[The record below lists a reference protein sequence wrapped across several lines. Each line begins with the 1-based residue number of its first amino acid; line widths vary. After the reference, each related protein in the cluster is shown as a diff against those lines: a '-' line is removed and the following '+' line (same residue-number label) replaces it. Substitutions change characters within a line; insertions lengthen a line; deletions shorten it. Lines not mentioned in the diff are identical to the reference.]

1 MATPRLH
8 QDICRPAKCSPGPP
22 SRLGRREAPG
32 GVGRSLP
39 RETRLYEGGPN
50 QIIEMLAKEL
60 ILAYAGAC
68 DPAGSPG
75 SRPSIWRTSVRLGLN
90 VGSGLEPDSKAY
102 VANHQ

>member
-1 MATPRLH
+1 MCFGEDDWTPNRGSNFSADRH
-8 QDICRPAKCSPGPP
+8 
-22 SRLGRREAPG
+22 
-32 GVGRSLP
+32 
-39 RETRLYEGGPN
+39 EGGPN

>member
-1 MATPRLH
+1 MATPAGASRYF
-8 QDICRPAKCSPGPP
+8 PA
-22 SRLGRREAPG
+22 REVQSGTAVAARAARGLG

-50 QIIEMLAKEL
+50 QIIEILAKEL
-60 ILAYAGAC
+60 IPAHAGAC

>member
-1 MATPRLH
+1 MATPTAASRYL
-8 QDICRPAKCSPGPP
+8 PA
-22 SRLGRREAPG
+22 REVQSGTAVAARAARGLG

-60 ILAYAGAC
+60 IPAYAGA

-90 VGSGLEPDSKAY
+90 VGSGLEPGSKAY